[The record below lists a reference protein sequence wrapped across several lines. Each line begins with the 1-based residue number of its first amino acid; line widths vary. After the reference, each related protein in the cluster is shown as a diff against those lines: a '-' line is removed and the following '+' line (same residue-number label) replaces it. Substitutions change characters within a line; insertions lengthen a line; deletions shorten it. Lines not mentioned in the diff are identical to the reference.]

1 MNQACRGAAES
12 LDSRRERTN
21 AEIRARGRN
30 AQAAGVSSEI
40 AFMDDDISSVTAGG
54 TAADR
59 AERLTRTIRDQSFP
73 NVRPRDS
80 ATLILIDR
88 AEQVPKVLL
97 GRRHQRHRFLPGK
110 FVFPGGRIEPTDR
123 QMAAARRC
131 TPAHAERLMRRV
143 KRPSLAKAAAYA
155 LAAVRETYEETGTDA
170 GRARR
175 PRALTAPPGA
185 WQAFAKAGILPDL
198 SAIHFI
204 ARAITPPKRPLRFD
218 SRFFAAD
225 VSAIAHRDDGFVGPD
240 TELVELVWLPITEA
254 RQLDMPGITAVVLE
268 ELQDRIAA
276 GMSHDQ
282 PVPLYRML
290 HKRFVR
296 EIL

>member
-1 MNQACRGAAES
+1 MKPHYVDE
-12 LDSRRERTN
+12 DK
-21 AEIRARGRN
+21 
-30 AQAAGVSSEI
+30 
-40 AFMDDDISSVTAGG
+40 SSVTAGG
-54 TAADR
+54 SAADR

-73 NVRPRDS
+73 NVKPRDS

-88 AEQVPKVLL
+88 TEAVPKVLL

-110 FVFPGGRIEPTDR
+110 FVFPGGRIEPADR
-123 QMAAARRC
+123 LMAAA
-131 TPAHAERLMRRV
+131 AALHKHHVAKLMRRV
-143 KRPSLAKAAAYA
+143 KRPSVAKAAAFA
-155 LAAVRETYEETGTDA
+155 LAAVRETYEETGLMLGVPSRGA
-170 GRARR
+170 IA
-175 PRALTAPPGA
+175 APSGA
-185 WQAFAKAGILPDL
+185 WEAFAKAGIAPDL
-198 SAIHFI
+198 SAVHFI

-218 SRFFAAD
+218 SRFFTAD
-225 VSAIAHRDDGFVGPD
+225 VAAIARRDDGFVGPD
-240 TELVELVWLPITEA
+240 KELIELVWLPITEA

-276 GMSHDQ
+276 GMRYDH

>member
-1 MNQACRGAAES
+1 MKQQFVDE
-12 LDSRRERTN
+12 DK
-21 AEIRARGRN
+21 
-30 AQAAGVSSEI
+30 
-40 AFMDDDISSVTAGG
+40 SSVTAGG

-88 AEQVPKVLL
+88 AEAVPKVLL

-110 FVFPGGRIEPTDR
+110 FVFPGGRIEATD
-123 QMAAARRC
+123 QLMAVSAAL
-131 TPAHAERLMRRV
+131 HERHTATLMRKL
-143 KRPSLAKAAAYA
+143 KRPSAAKAATFA
-155 LAAVRETYEETGTDA
+155 LAAVRETYEETGLMLGVPASGTV
-170 GRARR
+170 
-175 PRALTAPPGA
+175 TAPPGP
-185 WQAFAKAGILPDL
+185 WEAFAKAGIVPDL
-198 SAIHFI
+198 SAVHFV

-225 VSAIAHRDDGFVGPD
+225 VSAIARREDGFVGPD
-240 TELVELVWLPITEA
+240 KELVELVWLPITEA

-276 GMSHDQ
+276 GMSPDH

-290 HKRFVR
+290 QKRFVR

>member
-1 MNQACRGAAES
+1 
-12 LDSRRERTN
+12 
-21 AEIRARGRN
+21 
-30 AQAAGVSSEI
+30 
-40 AFMDDDISSVTAGG
+40 MDDDISSVIAGG
-54 TAADR
+54 SAADR
-59 AERLTRTIRDQSFP
+59 ADRLTRTIRDQSFP
-73 NVRPRDS
+73 NVKPRDS

-110 FVFPGGRIEPTDR
+110 FVFPGGRIE
-123 QMAAARRC
+123 AAD
-131 TPAHAERLMRRV
+131 RLMAVSATLHEHHTAKLMQRV
-143 KRPSLAKAAAYA
+143 RRPSLAKAAAFA
-155 LAAVRETYEETGTDA
+155 LAAVRETYEETGLMLGA
-170 GRARR
+170 RADG
-175 PRALTAPPGA
+175 PTSVPPGP
-185 WQAFAKAGILPDL
+185 WQAFADAGIVPDL

-204 ARAITPPKRPLRFD
+204 ARAITPPGRPLRFD
-218 SRFFAAD
+218 SRFFTAE
-225 VSAIAHRDDGFVGPD
+225 VSAIARREDGFVGPD
-240 TELVELVWLPITEA
+240 KELVELVWLPITQA

-276 GMSHDQ
+276 GMVRDH

>member
-1 MNQACRGAAES
+1 MKSEY
-12 LDSRRERTN
+12 LDEN
-21 AEIRARGRN
+21 HL
-30 AQAAGVSSEI
+30 
-40 AFMDDDISSVTAGG
+40 SVVAGG

-59 AERLTRTIRDQSFP
+59 AARLTRTMRDQSFP

-88 AEQVPKVLL
+88 AEAVPKVLL

-123 QMAAARRC
+123 LMAASA
-131 TPAHAERLMRRV
+131 ALHEHHVAKLMQRV
-143 KRPSLAKAAAYA
+143 KRPSLAKAAAFA
-155 LAAVRETYEETGTDA
+155 LAAVRETYEETGLMLGVPAA
-170 GRARR
+170 GAMKV
-175 PRALTAPPGA
+175 PPGH
-185 WQAFAKAGILPDL
+185 WQPFAAAGIMPDL

-218 SRFFAAD
+218 SRFFTAD
-225 VSAIAHRDDGFVGPD
+225 VSAIARRDEGFVGPD
-240 TELVELVWLPITEA
+240 KELVELVWLPLTEA
-254 RQLDMPGITAVVLE
+254 QQLDMPGITAVVLE

-276 GMSHDQ
+276 GMRFDH